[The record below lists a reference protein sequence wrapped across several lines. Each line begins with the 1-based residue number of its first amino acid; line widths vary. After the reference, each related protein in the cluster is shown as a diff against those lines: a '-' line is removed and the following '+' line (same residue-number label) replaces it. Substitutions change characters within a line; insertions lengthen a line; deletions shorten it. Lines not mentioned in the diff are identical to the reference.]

1 MSTELNLSEI
11 RKGLVYQVT
20 GFDDAFSPYAEK
32 LHKMGFVVGTPVE
45 RAPVATT
52 DPMIVH
58 IRGSRIA
65 LRRKEALSVRVK
77 PL

>member
-1 MSTELNLSEI
+1 MSKELNLSDML
-11 RKGLVYQVT
+11 KGVIYQVT
-20 GFDDAFSPYAEK
+20 GFDDEFSPYAEK

-65 LRRKEALSVRVK
+65 LRRKEALGVRVK

>member
-1 MSTELNLSEI
+1 MPDELSLSDI
-11 RKGLVYQVT
+11 RKGEMYQVT

-65 LRRKEALSVRVK
+65 LRRKEARAIRVK

>member
-1 MSTELNLSEI
+1 MSKELNLSDI
-11 RKGLVYQVT
+11 RQGEVYQVS
-20 GFDDAFSPYAEK
+20 GFEDAFSPYAEK

-45 RAPVATT
+45 RAPVATS

-65 LRRKEALSVRVK
+65 LRRKEALAVRVK